1 MKKLTAILLAAGISM
16 SGAMAAEIE
25 RTPAGN
31 GFPISTVV
39 SVPSDA
45 KTFYLSGVVP
55 PKLEDGTFARST
67 EDQTVGILNTIKE
80 TLEAQGLT
88 MADVVKMQVYL
99 VEDPELG
106 KMDFAGFMKGYTQF
120 YGEAEGAEAKVP
132 ARSAFQV
139 AGLAFPEWLI
149 EIEVM
154 AVKK

>member
-16 SGAMAAEIE
+16 SGAMAADIE
-25 RTPAGN
+25 RTAAPN
-31 GFPISTVV
+31 GFPVSTVV

-99 VEDPELG
+99 VADPDLG
-106 KMDFAGFMKGYTQF
+106 KMDFTGFMKGYTQF

-132 ARSAFQV
+132 ARSAFEV
-139 AGLAFPEWLI
+139 KALAFPEWLI
-149 EIEVM
+149 EIEVI
-154 AVKK
+154 AVK

>member
-16 SGAMAAEIE
+16 SGAMAADIE
-25 RTPAGN
+25 RTAAPN

-39 SVPSDA
+39 SVPSNA

-99 VEDPELG
+99 VADPDLG
-106 KMDFAGFMKGYTQF
+106 KMDFTGFMKGYTQF

-132 ARSAFQV
+132 ARSAFEV
-139 AGLAFPEWLI
+139 KALAFPEWLI
-149 EIEVM
+149 EIEVI
-154 AVKK
+154 AVK

>member
-1 MKKLTAILLAAGISM
+1 MKKLATIFLALGISM
-16 SGAMAAEIE
+16 SGAMAKTIE
-25 RTPAGN
+25 RTATPD

-45 KTFYLSGVVP
+45 RTYYLSGVVP

-67 EDQTVGILNTIKE
+67 EEQTVGILNTIQE
-80 TLEAQGLT
+80 TLEAEGLT

-99 VEDPELG
+99 VADPELG

-120 YGEAEGAEAKVP
+120 YGNAEGAEAKVP

-139 AGLAFPEWLI
+139 AALAFPEWLI
-149 EIEVM
+149 EIEVI
-154 AVKK
+154 AVK